1 MPLVSLSS
9 LFWIFFKI
17 ACTSFGGFMAM
28 ISVIENVVV
37 ERKKLMSHADM
48 LDGVSLA
55 SLLPGPVAVNLVV
68 YTGYRLRGG
77 AGALVSALGAVF
89 PSFVLIVILSVAY
102 FRWGQVPVVGKL
114 FMAFIPA
121 VTAII
126 VSAAWNMGR
135 KAVSGWREGVI
146 TAASAVILLWLGGF
160 YSTLTIIVV
169 SGLMGW
175 LWFREPITA
184 NVRTANVRKKNV
196 RKKNVRKKNDQAA
209 PKHRLD
215 ANMVLL
221 GSMPMAAAPLLSVD
235 PGLLIKLLATFSGM
249 SVMLFGG
256 GYVFIP
262 LIHEIVV
269 SGHGWV
275 THQEF
280 VDAIAMGQITPG
292 PILVSAA
299 FIGLKVAG
307 FPGAVIATLGIYLP
321 PALLMMMSTHMLERI
336 KRSSVIKAALRG
348 VRPAVVG
355 MVAAAAFTVGGS
367 APQHWASVLIFAVA
381 LVALMR
387 FRIQVLWV
395 IPAAGLAGWLLF

>member
-1 MPLVSLSS
+1 L
-9 LFWIFFKI
+9 
-17 ACTSFGGFMAM
+17 
-28 ISVIENVVV
+28 
-37 ERKKLMSHADM
+37 
-48 LDGVSLA
+48 
-55 SLLPGPVAVNLVV
+55 
-68 YTGYRLRGG
+68 
-77 AGALVSALGAVF
+77 
-89 PSFVLIVILSVAY
+89 PSFVLIVVLSVAY

-135 KAVSGWREGVI
+135 KAVAGWREGII
-146 TAASAVILLWLGGF
+146 TVASAVVLLWLGGF
-160 YSTLTIIVV
+160 YSTLMIIAV

-175 LWFREPITA
+175 LWFREPNA
-184 NVRTANVRKKNV
+184 ASVRKNKGQ
-196 RKKNVRKKNDQAA
+196 DA
-209 PKHRLD
+209 PKPRLD

-235 PGLLIKLLATFSGM
+235 PGLLIKLLATFAGM

-307 FPGAVIATLGIYLP
+307 FTGAVIATLGIYLP
-321 PALLMMMSTHMLERI
+321 PALLMVLSTHMLERI

-387 FRIQVLWV
+387 FRIEVLWV
-395 IPAAGLAGWLLF
+395 IPTAGVAGLMLY